1 MSELH
6 RIKSLTDPWYERF
19 QNIYSVSFPLF
30 EQRNEKQQEYA
41 LGYDH
46 YYLECGIENQ
56 TILYFVAYWDYKDY
70 IYIEHFAVNPDCRGL
85 NIGTVALQNMVREKK
100 KLILLEIDPL
110 NTELALKRY
119 RFYRKLGFVENDY
132 PHFHPPY
139 DHRFPAHELLVLSL
153 EKPLEKS
160 LYEKFYRD
168 LCDEIMKIS

>member
-1 MSELH
+1 MPELH

-19 QNIYSVSFPLF
+19 HHIYSVSFPLY

-41 LGYDH
+41 FGFNH

-56 TILYFVAYWDYKDY
+56 TILYFIAYWDYKDY
-70 IYIEHFAVNPDCRGL
+70 IYIEHFAVNPDHRGL
-85 NIGTVALQNMVREKK
+85 NVGTVALQNIIEEKK

-110 NTELALKRY
+110 NTELAMKRY

-132 PHFHPPY
+132 QHFHPPY
-139 DHRFPAHELLVLSL
+139 DLQLPAHQLVILSL
-153 EKPLEKS
+153 GKPLIKS

-168 LCDEIMKIS
+168 LSGEIMKTS